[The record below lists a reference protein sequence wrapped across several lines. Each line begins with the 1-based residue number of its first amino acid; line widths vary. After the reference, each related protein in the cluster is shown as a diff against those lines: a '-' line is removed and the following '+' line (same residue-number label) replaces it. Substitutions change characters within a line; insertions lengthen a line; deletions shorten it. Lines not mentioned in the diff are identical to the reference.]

1 MEHPLIGSVDNLT
14 VDQLSEKV
22 GELHKKIGIA
32 QATGNAQLIHQL
44 RMALDT
50 YNNKYLEKLNDSYKK
65 QNPGNI
71 DFDGKIKI
79 E

>member
-1 MEHPLIGSVDNLT
+1 
-14 VDQLSEKV
+14 
-22 GELHKKIGIA
+22 
-32 QATGNAQLIHQL
+32 
-44 RMALDT
+44 MALET

>member
-1 MEHPLIGSVDNLT
+1 MEHPLIGNLDDLT

-22 GELHKKIGIA
+22 GELHKKMSIA
-32 QATGNAQLIHQL
+32 QTTGNGNLVHQI
-44 RMALDT
+44 RMALEA
-50 YNNKYLEKLNDSYKK
+50 YNNKYLEKLNDSYQK